1 MIKSTPFGRALA
13 IAAMI
18 STAML
23 SANPQLA
30 LRSVPEYTSRGKGK
44 GKHQASRRTVAQ
56 DRRAA
61 ISLKN
66 KRRQK

>member
-1 MIKSTPFGRALA
+1 MMKSTPFGRALA

-18 STAML
+18 TTAMQ
-23 SANPQLA
+23 SANPQIA
-30 LRSVPEYTSRGKGK
+30 LRSIPAYTSRGKGK
-44 GKHQASRRTVAQ
+44 GLHQASRRTVAQ

-61 ISLKN
+61 IKAKN